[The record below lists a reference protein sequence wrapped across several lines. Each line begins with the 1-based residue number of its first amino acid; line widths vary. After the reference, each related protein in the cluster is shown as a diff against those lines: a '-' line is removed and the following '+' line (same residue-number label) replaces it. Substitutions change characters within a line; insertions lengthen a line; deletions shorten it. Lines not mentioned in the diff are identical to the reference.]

1 MRDSWP
7 ERQREERVKRY
18 AEALAYAIDNP
29 QAIKDKTL
37 QGYIETL
44 NLLIR
49 KLEEEEG
56 ALDGN

>member
-1 MRDSWP
+1 
-7 ERQREERVKRY
+7 VKRY

>member
-49 KLEEEEG
+49 KLEEEG